1 MMKKNKKK
9 MRTKTKIWLLKA
21 TSFISL
27 IAPISGVMIYNFDE
41 YFTRVNSVRL
51 SFGGMLGMFL
61 ILLQVKGETQ
71 ILKGIWGY
79 LMVFLLAVF
88 LKPIINDIILL
99 TGALLSGKF
108 VNVLFIE
115 NKIVKLEETLSMEKQ
130 GEIQKEVNRELVE
143 EITNI
148 VRSGRV

>member
-1 MMKKNKKK
+1 MEKNKKK
-9 MRTKTKIWLLKA
+9 MRTKTKVRLLKT

-27 IAPISGVMIYNFDE
+27 IAPISGVMIYNFNE

-61 ILLQVKGETQ
+61 ILLQIKGETQ

-99 TGALLSGKF
+99 TGSLLSGKF
-108 VNVLFIE
+108 INVLFIE
-115 NKIVKLEETLSMEKQ
+115 NNIVKLEETLSMEKQ
-130 GEIQKEVNRELVE
+130 GKIQKEVNRELVE
-143 EITNI
+143 EIANI